1 MQGAPDSRLGSPL
14 PSLTATA
21 VPYGLSAFHGHPDT
35 LRAMVR
41 AAQGP
46 RGEQSLLV
54 RRVTEEVVR
63 QVQPKDYLG
72 EILAIRYWVT
82 EHVRYT
88 SDPLHVEL
96 VRDAQALIEEILEH
110 GTVTADCDEIAL
122 LIATMCLQ
130 IGRVAKFAV
139 VGFGE
144 AGQYSH
150 VFALAQEPRSNDTI
164 VLDPVAGTDERGM
177 LDRVTTYYLVSLDE
191 PPNAVRPIT

>member
-1 MQGAPDSRLGSPL
+1 
-14 PSLTATA
+14 
-21 VPYGLSAFHGHPDT
+21 
-35 LRAMVR
+35 MVR
-41 AAQGP
+41 AVQGP

-54 RRVTEEVVR
+54 RQATENVIR

-82 EHVRYT
+82 EKVRYT
-88 SDPLHVEL
+88 SDPLHVEMI
-96 VRDAQALIEEILEH
+96 RDPQTMVEDIITH

-122 LIATMCLQ
+122 LIACMCLQ
-130 IGRVAKFAV
+130 IGRVAEFVV

-150 VFALAQEPRSNDTI
+150 VFARAQEPRSGMNV

-177 LDRVTTYYLVSLDE
+177 LDRVTTFYVTSCDE
-191 PPNAVRPIT
+191 PPGAPKSIT